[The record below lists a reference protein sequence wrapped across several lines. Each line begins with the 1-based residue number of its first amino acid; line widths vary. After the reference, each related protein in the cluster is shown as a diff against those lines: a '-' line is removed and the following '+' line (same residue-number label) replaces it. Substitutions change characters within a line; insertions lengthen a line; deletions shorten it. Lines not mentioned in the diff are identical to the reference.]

1 MITDKPE
8 DLEARAA
15 QLEAEGRGM
24 MLIHHA
30 DIRAH
35 ERCSDEAMQ
44 KLDAAH
50 RLRERAAQLRRRRT
64 DGVRFG

>member
-8 DLEARAA
+8 ELEARAA
-15 QLEAEGRGM
+15 ELEAFARELVTLHAGRQ
-24 MLIHHA
+24 
-30 DIRAH
+30 
-35 ERCSDEAMQ
+35 DEAAL
-44 KLDAAH
+44 KLRDAD